1 MKYPSQIQLE
11 TKERK
16 GNRVVALS
24 GRVTRNMDWFSGKHF
39 RFMPSGIRLEDYRS
53 NPILLWSH
61 NARSIEAVLGTASV
75 VLENDRL
82 VAEPTFHEASDESRL
97 AKKLWEMGVLNAV
110 SVRVGFTPDDMTK
123 FVEGEREIV
132 ITAGEL
138 QELSIVTVPAD
149 PGAVREAALS
159 LGISPE
165 QATRIIME
173 ANMDKDTLI
182 EEGIEMGDEAAGSD
196 AVFSPD
202 EQVEIALMLTTNE
215 AAYHVLYAKIE
226 ADMSARFEEKLSAI
240 EEKYDRA
247 IAKLNGEHFR
257 KDDVPKVPQRSLFG
271 DKVKEKALALSAA
284 PPEHIR
290 QPGRNGQA
298 PKQHGAASK
307 WAERTAAKQK

>member
-16 GNRVVALS
+16 GNKVVALS

-39 RFMPSGIRLEDYRS
+39 RFMPSGIRLDDYRS

-61 NARSIEAVLGTASV
+61 NARSLDGVLGTAVV

-82 VAEPTFHEASDESRL
+82 VAEPTFHQASDESRL
-97 AKKLWEMGVLNAV
+97 AKKLWDMGVLNAV
-110 SVRVGFTPDDMTK
+110 SVRVGFTADDMEK

-165 QATRIIME
+165 KATKIIME
-173 ANMDKDTLI
+173 ANMDEDTPI
-182 EEGIEMGDEAAGSD
+182 EQGIEMGDELGGMVFTPEDEVAL
-196 AVFSPD
+196 AV
-202 EQVEIALMLTTNE
+202 ALTENTD
-215 AAYHVLYAKIE
+215 AYHVLYARIE
-226 ADMSARFEEKLSAI
+226 ADVDARYEARLATMEQ
-240 EEKYDRA
+240 E
-247 IAKLNGEHFR
+247 IAHLRGEPVR
-257 KDDVPKVPQRSLFG
+257 RQQVTTPQRPKFSTQAR
-271 DKVKEKALALSAA
+271 EQALSAPAA
-284 PPEHIR
+284 PPDTIR

-298 PKQHGAASK
+298 PKQTGAASK